1 MTSRKHKA
9 LGRGLSAMIPNFET
23 EEARENLNEI
33 DLSLISMNPLQPR
46 KHFKEDVMNE
56 LVGSI
61 RQRGII
67 QPVTVRRKEDGYELI
82 AGERRVR
89 AARLAGLETIPAY
102 VIDVASD
109 EEMMELALIE
119 NIQRED
125 LNPVDEAM
133 GYTLLIE
140 KYGISQEAI
149 AAKVGKNRTTITNS
163 VRLLKLPEEI
173 LNGLRDRKI
182 STGHARSLLGLEEP
196 KQQINLYHKIVNEGL
211 SVRTVEEWVR
221 KMTERRVRPQK
232 KTEERSKN
240 PYHRK
245 IESLLQQTLGTRVKI
260 RSSTRG
266 GKLEIEFYSPE
277 DLERLIELFD
287 TIQY

>member
-33 DLSLISMNPLQPR
+33 PLLQISLNPLQPR
-46 KHFKEDVMNE
+46 KMFNERVMEE
-56 LVGSI
+56 LVSSI
-61 RQRGII
+61 REKGVI
-67 QPVTVRRKEDGYELI
+67 QPVTVRKKGEEYELI

-89 AARLAGLETIPAY
+89 AARIAGLETIPAY
-102 VIDVASD
+102 VLEVASD

-133 GYTLLIE
+133 AYALLIE

-149 AAKVGKNRTTITNS
+149 ATKVGKNRSTITNS
-163 VRLLKLPEEI
+163 IRLLKLPEEI

-182 STGHARSLLGLEEP
+182 STGHARSLLGLEDQR
-196 KQQINLYHKIVNEGL
+196 QQVNLYHKIINEGL
-211 SVRTVEEWVR
+211 SVRAVEVWVR
-221 KMTERRVRPQK
+221 KISERAHSPRKEKEARP
-232 KTEERSKN
+232 KN
-240 PYHRK
+240 PYYRK
-245 IESLLQQTLGTRVKI
+245 VESLLQQTLGTRVKI
-260 RSSTRG
+260 RPSARG
-266 GKLEIEFYSPE
+266 GKLEIEYYSPE
-277 DLERLIELFD
+277 DLERLMELFD

>member
-33 DLSLISMNPLQPR
+33 PLLQISLNPLQPR
-46 KHFKEDVMNE
+46 KMFNERVMEE
-56 LVGSI
+56 LVSSI
-61 RQRGII
+61 REKGVI
-67 QPVTVRRKEDGYELI
+67 QPVTVRKKGEEYELI

-89 AARLAGLETIPAY
+89 AARIAGLETIPAY
-102 VIDVASD
+102 VLEVASD

-133 GYTLLIE
+133 AYALLIE

-149 AAKVGKNRTTITNS
+149 ATKVGKNRSTITNS
-163 VRLLKLPEEI
+163 IRLLKLPEEI

-182 STGHARSLLGLEEP
+182 STGHARSLLGLEDQR
-196 KQQINLYHKIVNEGL
+196 QQVNLYHKIINEGL
-211 SVRTVEEWVR
+211 SVRAVEVWVR
-221 KMTERRVRPQK
+221 KISERAHSPRKEKEARP
-232 KTEERSKN
+232 KN
-240 PYHRK
+240 PYYRK
-245 IESLLQQTLGTRVKI
+245 VESLLQQTLGTRVKV
-260 RSSTRG
+260 RPSARG
-266 GKLEIEFYSPE
+266 GKLEIEYYSPE
-277 DLERLIELFD
+277 DLERLMELFD